1 MPATVAMSGTPMQ
14 KEYWSGPAAEQWAT
28 HADRIDAMMRP
39 MTDDALRVANVK
51 PGERVL
57 DIGCGSG
64 ATSLRLAGAAQPR
77 GAVTGVDISPQL
89 LQVART
95 RAAQVDL
102 PVSFIEADA
111 GAAQFDQKFDAA
123 FSRFGVMFFEQPSA
137 AFTNIRKHLRDG
149 GRITFIC
156 WRPIA
161 ENGWAM
167 VPIEAITP
175 MFDTPW
181 MPPNTDAPG
190 PFAFSDPAKVERI
203 LSEAGWRDIAIARW
217 DGDNVIAGGVGL
229 EESTDFLVRIGPCAR
244 AIAERGLDVADVRR
258 RLIER
263 LAPLHNGTGVALSA
277 ACWFVSATA

>member
-1 MPATVAMSGTPMQ
+1 MSGTLMQ
-14 KEYWSGPAAEQWAT
+14 KEYWSGPAADQWAT

-39 MTDDALRVANVK
+39 MTDDALRVVDVQ
-51 PGERVL
+51 PGERML

-64 ATSLRLAGAAQPR
+64 ATSLRMASAVQP
-77 GAVTGVDISPQL
+77 GGSVSGVDISPQL
-89 LQVART
+89 LHVARA
-95 RAAQVDL
+95 RAAQTDL

-111 GAAQFDQKFDAA
+111 GVAQFDQPFDAA

-137 AFTNIRKHLRDG
+137 AFANIRKQMRDG

-167 VPIEAITP
+167 VPLEAIKP

-181 MPPNTDAPG
+181 TPPDTDAPG

-203 LSEAGWRDIAIARW
+203 LAEAGWRNIAIERW
-217 DGDNVIAGGVGL
+217 DGDNVIAGGVSL
-229 EESTDFLVRIGPCAR
+229 EESTDFLLRIGPSAR
-244 AIAERGLDVADVRR
+244 AIAERGLDAVAARA
-258 RLIER
+258 RLMDA
-263 LAPLHNGTGVALSA
+263 LAPLHDGTGVALSA
-277 ACWFVSATA
+277 ACWFVSARA

>member
-1 MPATVAMSGTPMQ
+1 MSGTPMQ

-39 MTDDALRVANVK
+39 MTDDVLRLAHVQ

-64 ATSLRLAGAAQPR
+64 ATSLRLARAVAPG

-89 LQVART
+89 LDVARA
-95 RAAQVDL
+95 RVAQTDL
-102 PVSFIEADA
+102 PVSFLEADA
-111 GAAQFDQKFDAA
+111 GAALLDQTFDTA

-137 AFTNIRKHLRDG
+137 AFTNIRRHMRRG
-149 GRITFIC
+149 ARMTFVC

-167 VPIEAITP
+167 APLEAIKP

-181 MPPNTDAPG
+181 TPPNTDAPG
-190 PFAFSDPAKVERI
+190 PFAFCGAYSGASRLEQDRDRA
-203 LSEAGWRDIAIARW
+203 LGWRQCHRRGRELGREHGFFAPHRPKRASDR
-217 DGDNVIAGGVGL
+217 GAG
-229 EESTDFLVRIGPCAR
+229 A
-244 AIAERGLDVADVRR
+244 
-258 RLIER
+258 
-263 LAPLHNGTGVALSA
+263 
-277 ACWFVSATA
+277 

>member
-1 MPATVAMSGTPMQ
+1 MSGTPMQ
-14 KEYWSGPAAEQWAT
+14 KEYWSGPAADQWAT

-39 MTDDALRVANVK
+39 MTDDALRLANVR

-57 DIGCGSG
+57 DVGCGSG
-64 ATSLRLAGAAQPR
+64 ATSLRMASAVLPG

-89 LQVART
+89 LDVARA
-95 RAAQVDL
+95 RAAKADL
-102 PVSFIEADA
+102 PLRFLEADA
-111 GAAQFDQKFDAA
+111 GAAQLDQTFDAA

-137 AFTNIRKHLRDG
+137 AFANIRKQMRSG
-149 GRITFIC
+149 GGITFIC

-167 VPIEAITP
+167 VPLEAIKP

-181 MPPNTDAPG
+181 TPPDTDAPG

-203 LSEAGWRDIAIARW
+203 LAEAGWRNIAIERW
-217 DGDNVIAGGVGL
+217 DGDNVIAGGVSL
-229 EESTDFLVRIGPCAR
+229 EESTDFLLRIGPSAR
-244 AIAERGLDVADVRR
+244 AMAERGLDAVAVRA
-258 RLIER
+258 RLMDA
-263 LAPLHNGTGVALSA
+263 LAPLHDGTGVALSA

>member
-1 MPATVAMSGTPMQ
+1 MSGTPMQ
-14 KEYWSGPAAEQWAT
+14 KDYWSGPAAEQWAT

-39 MTDDALRVANVK
+39 MTDDALRLANVQ

-64 ATSLRLAGAAQPR
+64 ATSLRMASAVLPG

-89 LQVART
+89 LHVAHA
-95 RAAQVDL
+95 RAAQTDL

-137 AFTNIRKHLRDG
+137 AFANIRKQMRDG

-167 VPIEAITP
+167 VPLEAIKP
-175 MFDTPW
+175 MFETPW
-181 MPPNTDAPG
+181 TPPNTDAPG

-203 LSEAGWRDIAIARW
+203 LAEAGWRSIAIERW
-217 DGDNVIAGGVGL
+217 DGDNVIAGGVSL
-229 EESTDFLVRIGPCAR
+229 EESTDFLLRIGPSAR
-244 AIAERGLDVADVRR
+244 AIAERGLDLVTVRA
-258 RLIER
+258 RLMDA
-263 LAPLHNGTGVALSA
+263 LAPLHDGTGVALSA